1 MQSGVNLAHGRV
13 PCGCGGCSHGLSR
26 RGFLKGCGAT
36 TALGAFSPLIAASRA
51 VSEEKVRIAL
61 VFVANSKTTP
71 EMWPYPNFD
80 CDARIRQVT
89 EALRAG
95 CPQFEFTPVLVA
107 TPADYPKALALKD
120 SVDGYVVYVVTLN
133 WEMGLGNLIPQL
145 GKPLI
150 VADEFL
156 GGCGSFLTGVTAMH
170 KRGIP
175 LAAVSTT
182 RLEDLVA
189 AARVFAEVTKPGI
202 TPAVFA
208 QRCEQAYRQTFPAP
222 GGIRSKEDKLALAG
236 ISECLKRLKESTF
249 LIVGAGQPGAEQT
262 FLNGIKAV
270 YIGFEE
276 FKSHYQA
283 VDKDQ
288 AAECGSKW
296 IQEAQKV
303 VDATSPWINKAG
315 GMYLAMRSLMKQYGT
330 ENITMNCLGGFGA
343 GQIEAYPCLGFRQLL
358 NDGRQGVCEAMPADS
373 ICMLMGRYLT
383 GRPGYVSD
391 PALDTS
397 RNQICYSHCMAHTKV
412 FGTNGPAN
420 PFRIR
425 TLHNRDPRGCC
436 AQSFMPEGYLTTS
449 FQIYLGSQTMV
460 IHQARTTGNLDL
472 DRGCRTQ
479 LAGEV
484 RGDIVKLF
492 HHWDA
497 WHRITLYGDLKE
509 PLAELGRALGLKII
523 EEA

>member
-1 MQSGVNLAHGRV
+1 MTPGTNLTDWCVPHRCSGC
-13 PCGCGGCSHGLSR
+13 PHGLSR
-26 RGFLKGCGAT
+26 RRFLKGCGAT
-36 TALGAFSPLIAASRA
+36 AAMSAFSPLIAASRA
-51 VSEEKVRIAL
+51 ASEEKVRIAL
-61 VFVANSKTTP
+61 VFFANSKTTP

-89 EALRAG
+89 QALRAG
-95 CPQFEFTPVLVA
+95 CPQFEFIPVLVA
-107 TPADYPKALALKD
+107 TPADFPKALALKD
-120 SVDGYVVYVVTLN
+120 SVHGYLVYVVTLN
-133 WEMGLGNLIPQL
+133 WEMGLGNLIPQI

-150 VADEFL
+150 VANEFL
-156 GGCGSFLTGVTAMH
+156 GGCGSFLTGVTAL
-170 KRGIP
+170 RQRNIP

-182 RLEDLVA
+182 RLDDLVA
-189 AARVFAEVTKPGI
+189 TARVFAEVVKPGS
-202 TPAVFA
+202 TPAVFV
-208 QRCEQAYRQTFPAP
+208 QRCEEAYRKTFLAP
-222 GGIRSKEDKLALAG
+222 REIRSKEDKVALAG

-249 LIVGAGQPGAEQT
+249 LIVGAGQPGTEQT

-270 YIGFEE
+270 HIGFEE
-276 FKSHYQA
+276 FKTHYQA

-288 AAECGSKW
+288 AAEWGNKW
-296 IQEAQKV
+296 IKGAEKV
-303 VDATSPWINKAG
+303 VEATPPWINKAG

-330 ENITMNCLGGFGA
+330 ENITMNCLGGFGT

-358 NDGRQGVCEAMPADS
+358 NDGQQGVCEAMPADS
-373 ICMLMGRYLT
+373 ICMLMGRYLA

-397 RNQICYSHCMAHTKV
+397 KNQICYSHCMAHTKV
-412 FGTNGPAN
+412 FGTNGPTN

-436 AQSFMPEGYLTTS
+436 AQSFMPEGYVTTS
-449 FQIYLGSQTMV
+449 FQIYLRSETMV

-484 RGDIVKLF
+484 QGDIVKLF

-497 WHRITLYGDLKE
+497 WHRVTLYGDLKE
-509 PLAELGRALGLKII
+509 PLAELGRALGLKIV

>member
-1 MQSGVNLAHGRV
+1 M
-13 PCGCGGCSHGLSR
+13 
-26 RGFLKGCGAT
+26 
-36 TALGAFSPLIAASRA
+36 AAG
-51 VSEEKVRIAL
+51 EKIRIAL
-61 VFVANSKTTP
+61 VFFANSKTTP

-80 CDARIRQVT
+80 CEHRIREVSQ
-89 EALRAG
+89 ALRAG
-95 CPQFEFTPVLVA
+95 CPQLEFTPVVVT
-107 TPADYPKALALKD
+107 TPADFPKALALRD
-120 SVDGYVVYVVTLN
+120 AVDGYLAYIVTLN
-133 WEMGLGNLIPQL
+133 WEMGLGSLLPQI

-150 VADEFL
+150 VANEFL
-156 GGCGSFLTGVTAMH
+156 GGCGSFLTAVSAVR
-170 KRGIP
+170 KKGIA
-175 LAAVSTT
+175 LAAVSST
-182 RLEDLVA
+182 RLDDLVA
-189 AARVFAEVTKPGI
+189 AARVFVDVKKPGS
-202 TPAVFA
+202 TPATFA
-208 QRCEQAYRQTFPAP
+208 RRCEDAYRKTFPGP
-222 GGIRSKEDKLALAG
+222 GQVKSKEDKVALAG

-249 LIVGAGQPGAEQT
+249 LIVGAGTPGTEQVI
-262 FLNGIKAV
+262 LNGTKAIHV
-270 YIGFEE
+270 GFEE
-276 FKSHYQA
+276 FKTHYQA

-288 AAECGSKW
+288 AVAWGNRWIKEAE
-296 IQEAQKV
+296 QV
-303 VDATSPWINKAG
+303 TDATPQWINKAG
-315 GMYLAMRSLMKQYGT
+315 GMYLAMQSLMKKYGT

-358 NDGRQGVCEAMPADS
+358 NDGQQGVCEAMPADS
-373 ICMLMGRYLT
+373 ISMLMGRYLT

-412 FGTNGPAN
+412 FGTDGPTN

-449 FQIYLGSQTMV
+449 FLVYLGSKTMV
-460 IHQARTTGNLDL
+460 IHQARTTGNLDV

-479 LAGEV
+479 LVGEV

-492 HHWDA
+492 NHWDA
-497 WHRITLYGDLKE
+497 WHRVTLYGDVKE